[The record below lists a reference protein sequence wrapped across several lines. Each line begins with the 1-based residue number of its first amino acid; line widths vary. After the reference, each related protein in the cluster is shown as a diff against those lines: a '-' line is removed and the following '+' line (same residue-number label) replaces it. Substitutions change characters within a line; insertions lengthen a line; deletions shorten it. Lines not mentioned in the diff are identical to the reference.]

1 MSAVA
6 ARSVRPRTGLLLV
19 LVALLVSVAAYAMVG
34 LGLRGRVPRDI
45 VVYGLTLGGA
55 YLLAWGAVRWT
66 APRADP
72 VLLPIAG
79 MLGGLG
85 LAMIYRLLPARFA
98 DAQAIWLLIGLAA
111 FVLTLVLVRD
121 DRQLDGYT
129 YTIGLLG
136 LILLLLPVVPGV
148 GFEVNGARLWAHL
161 GPLAF
166 QPAEFGK
173 ILIVIFLASYLSA
186 KRELLE
192 AGVGRLGLPRAKDL
206 GPLLLAW
213 GASLAVLFLE
223 RDLGA
228 SMLFFG
234 VFVVMLWV
242 ASGRVAY
249 LLTGGLLFAAGGV
262 IGYLFL
268 PHVQN
273 RVAYW
278 LHALEPATV
287 HDVGYG
293 QLAQSWFALASGGLV
308 GTGLGRGSPD
318 LIPYPASDFILSAF
332 GEELGMLGTAAI
344 LLLFVALIGRGLR
357 DRPRSGGRLRPAPR
371 HRAHDDDRAA
381 DVHDRGRRD
390 PAHPAHRRSAPAGVL
405 RRLQPGCDLRDDRAA
420 GPDLR
425 GSRGNRHGGDPARW
439 NGASAGSGSRSCCCS
454 RSCSDSSRTCR
465 SSRPTTS
472 RATPRTSAAS

>member
-1 MSAVA
+1 MSAAVGREA
-6 ARSVRPRTGLLLV
+6 RPRTGLTLLLTA
-19 LVALLVSVAAYAMVG
+19 LVVSVAAYAMVG

-55 YLLAWGAVRWT
+55 YLLAWGVVRWT
-66 APRADP
+66 AARADP

-85 LAMIYRLLPARFA
+85 LAMIYRLLPNDVA
-98 DAQAIWLLIGLAA
+98 DEQALWLLIGLAA
-111 FVLTLVLVRD
+111 FVLTLALVRD
-121 DRQLDGYT
+121 DRQLDALT
-129 YTIGLLG
+129 YTIGLSG
-136 LILLLLPVVPGV
+136 LILLLLPVVPGI
-148 GFEVNGARLWAHL
+148 GFEINGARLWARL
-161 GPLAF
+161 GPVTF

-173 ILIVIFLASYLSA
+173 ILIVIFLASYLSN

-206 GPLLLAW
+206 GPLVLAW

-228 SMLFFG
+228 SLLFFG

-242 ASGRVAY
+242 ASGRLGY
-249 LLTGGLLFAAGGV
+249 LFAGGLMFVAGAL
-262 IGYLFL
+262 IGYLAL
-268 PHVQN
+268 SHVQA

-278 LHALEPATV
+278 LHALEPGKV
-287 HDVGYG
+287 HDFGYG

-332 GEELGMLGTAAI
+332 GEELGMLGTSAI

-357 DRPRSGGRLRPAPR
+357 VALDREDTFGRLLATGLTMTI
-371 HRAHDDDRAA
+371 ALQTLTIA
-381 DVHDRGRRD
+381 
-390 PAHPAHRRSAPAGVL
+390 AGVT
-405 RRLQPGCDLRDDRAA
+405 RLIPLTGVPLPLVSY
-420 GPDLR
+420 G
-425 GSRGNRHGGDPARW
+425 GSSRVATFVMIALLVRI
-439 NGASAGSGSRSCCCS
+439 SAGRWDRSRS
-454 RSCSDSSRTCR
+454 
-465 SSRPTTS
+465 
-472 RATPRTSAAS
+472 

>member
-1 MSAVA
+1 MA
-6 ARSVRPRTGLLLV
+6 
-19 LVALLVSVAAYAMVG
+19 LVASVAAYAMVG

-45 VVYGLTLGGA
+45 VVYGFTLAGA

-85 LAMIYRLLPARFA
+85 LAMIFRLLPRDIA
-98 DAQAIWLLIGLAA
+98 DDQALWLLFGLAA
-111 FVLTLVLVRD
+111 FVLTLLLVRD
-121 DRQLDGYT
+121 DRQLDAFT

-136 LILLLLPVVPGV
+136 LILLLLPVVPGI
-148 GFEVNGARLWAHL
+148 GFAVNGARLWARI
-161 GPLAF
+161 GPLTF

-206 GPLLLAW
+206 GPLILAW

-228 SMLFFG
+228 SLLFFG
-234 VFVVMLWV
+234 VFVVMIWV
-242 ASGRVAY
+242 ASGRLGY
-249 LLTGGLLFAAGGV
+249 LLVGGVLFVAGAV
-262 IGYLFL
+262 IGYLAFS
-268 PHVQN
+268 HVQA
-273 RVAYW
+273 RVGYW
-278 LHALEPATV
+278 LHALEPDKV
-287 HDVGYG
+287 NDFGYG

-332 GEELGMLGTAAI
+332 GEELGMLGTAAV
-344 LLLFVALIGRGLR
+344 LLLFIGRFCSR
-357 DRPRSGGRLRPAPR
+357 TERSASPPARLSSSSPWSPDAPR
-371 HRAHDDDRAA
+371 ACVFPTRFHTRGRPDLHRNRA
-381 DVHDRGRRD
+381 DRGGE
-390 PAHPAHRRSAPAGVL
+390 P
-405 RRLQPGCDLRDDRAA
+405 
-420 GPDLR
+420 
-425 GSRGNRHGGDPARW
+425 
-439 NGASAGSGSRSCCCS
+439 
-454 RSCSDSSRTCR
+454 
-465 SSRPTTS
+465 
-472 RATPRTSAAS
+472 

>member
-1 MSAVA
+1 
-6 ARSVRPRTGLLLV
+6 
-19 LVALLVSVAAYAMVG
+19 
-34 LGLRGRVPRDI
+34 
-45 VVYGLTLGGA
+45 
-55 YLLAWGAVRWT
+55 
-66 APRADP
+66 

-85 LAMIYRLLPARFA
+85 LAMIYRLLPADVA
-98 DAQAIWLLIGLAA
+98 DDQAIWLLIGLAA
-111 FVLTLVLVRD
+111 FVVTLLVVRD
-121 DRQLDGYT
+121 DRVLDGYT

-148 GFEVNGARLWAHL
+148 GFEVNGARLWARV
-161 GPLAF
+161 GPITF

-234 VFVVMLWV
+234 IFVVMLWV
-242 ASGRVAY
+242 ASGRLGY
-249 LLTGGLLFAAGGV
+249 LLAGGVLFVAGGV
-262 IGYLFL
+262 IGYLAL
-268 PHVQN
+268 SHVQN

-278 LHALEPATV
+278 LHALEPANV
-287 HDVGYG
+287 HDIGYG

-344 LLLFVALIGRGLR
+344 LLLFVGLIGRGLR
-357 DRPRSGGRLRPAPR
+357 VALDREDAFGRLLATGLTMTIALQTFTIAAGVTRLIPLTGVPLPLVSYGGSSRVATYVMIGLLVRISAGPWRPAPR
-371 HRAHDDDRAA
+371 NAA
-381 DVHDRGRRD
+381 
-390 PAHPAHRRSAPAGVL
+390 
-405 RRLQPGCDLRDDRAA
+405 
-420 GPDLR
+420 
-425 GSRGNRHGGDPARW
+425 
-439 NGASAGSGSRSCCCS
+439 
-454 RSCSDSSRTCR
+454 
-465 SSRPTTS
+465 
-472 RATPRTSAAS
+472 

>member
-45 VVYGLTLGGA
+45 VVYGLALGGA

-234 VFVVMLWV
+234 VFVVMIWV

-262 IGYLFL
+262 MGYLFL

-357 DRPRSGGRLRPAPR
+357 IALDREDAFGRLLATGLTTTI
-371 HRAHDDDRAA
+371 ALQTFTIA
-381 DVHDRGRRD
+381 
-390 PAHPAHRRSAPAGVL
+390 AGVT
-405 RRLQPGCDLRDDRAA
+405 RLIPLTGVPLPLVSYGGSSRVATFVMIGLLIRISA
-420 GPDLR
+420 GPWQPARR
-425 GSRGNRHGGDPARW
+425 GSG
-439 NGASAGSGSRSCCCS
+439 
-454 RSCSDSSRTCR
+454 
-465 SSRPTTS
+465 
-472 RATPRTSAAS
+472 

>member
-1 MSAVA
+1 VSAITS
-6 ARSVRPRTGLLLV
+6 RPVRPRTGLLLLLAA
-19 LVALLVSVAAYAMVG
+19 LVASVAAYAMVG

-45 VVYGLTLGGA
+45 VVYSLTLGGA

-85 LAMIYRLLPARFA
+85 LAMIYRLLPADVA
-98 DAQAIWLLIGLAA
+98 NAQAVWLLIGLVA
-111 FVLTLVLVRD
+111 FVLTLMLVRD
-121 DRQLDGYT
+121 DRQLDAYT

-148 GFEVNGARLWAHL
+148 GFEVNGARLWAHV

-234 VFVVMLWV
+234 VFVVMIWI

-249 LLTGGLLFAAGGV
+249 LVTGGILFAAGGV
-262 IGYLFL
+262 IGYLAL
-268 PHVQN
+268 DHVQD

-287 HDVGYG
+287 HQVGYG

-344 LLLFVALIGRGLR
+344 LLLFVGLIGRGLR
-357 DRPRSGGRLRPAPR
+357 IALDREDAFGRLLATGLTTTI
-371 HRAHDDDRAA
+371 ALQTFTIA
-381 DVHDRGRRD
+381 
-390 PAHPAHRRSAPAGVL
+390 AGVT
-405 RRLQPGCDLRDDRAA
+405 RLIPLTGVPLPLVSYGGSSRVATLVMIGLLVRISA
-420 GPDLR
+420 GPWQPARR
-425 GSRGNRHGGDPARW
+425 GSG
-439 NGASAGSGSRSCCCS
+439 
-454 RSCSDSSRTCR
+454 
-465 SSRPTTS
+465 
-472 RATPRTSAAS
+472 

>member
-1 MSAVA
+1 MSVVA
-6 ARSVRPRTGLLLV
+6 AHPTRPRTGLLLL
-19 LVALLVSVAAYAMVG
+19 LVSLVVSVAAYAMVG
-34 LGLRGRVPRDI
+34 LGLRERVPRDI
-45 VVYGLTLGGA
+45 VIYGLTLAGA
-55 YLLAWGAVRWT
+55 YLLAWGVVRWT

-85 LAMIYRLLPARFA
+85 LAMIYRLLPADVA
-98 DAQAIWLLIGLAA
+98 DEQALWLLIGLAA
-111 FVLTLVLVRD
+111 CMLTLLLVRD
-121 DRQLDGYT
+121 DRQLDAYT

-136 LILLLLPVVPGV
+136 LILLLLPVVPGI
-148 GFEVNGARLWAHL
+148 GFETNGARLWARI
-161 GPLAF
+161 GPLTF

-228 SMLFFG
+228 SLLFFG
-234 VFVVMLWV
+234 VFIVMIWV
-242 ASGRVAY
+242 ASGRVGY
-249 LLTGGLLFAAGGV
+249 LLVGGALFVAGAT
-262 IGYLFL
+262 IGYLAL
-268 PHVQN
+268 SHVQA
-273 RVAYW
+273 RVGYW
-278 LHALEPATV
+278 LHALEPDKV
-287 HDVGYG
+287 NDFGYG

-344 LLLFVALIGRGLR
+344 LLLFIALIGRGLR
-357 DRPRSGGRLRPAPR
+357 VALDREDSFGRLLATGLTATIALQTFTIAAGVTRLIPLTGVPLPLVSYGGSSRVATYVMIALLVRISAGPWRPAAR
-371 HRAHDDDRAA
+371 GAA
-381 DVHDRGRRD
+381 
-390 PAHPAHRRSAPAGVL
+390 
-405 RRLQPGCDLRDDRAA
+405 
-420 GPDLR
+420 
-425 GSRGNRHGGDPARW
+425 
-439 NGASAGSGSRSCCCS
+439 
-454 RSCSDSSRTCR
+454 
-465 SSRPTTS
+465 
-472 RATPRTSAAS
+472 

>member
-6 ARSVRPRTGLLLV
+6 AHPARPRTGLLLL
-19 LVALLVSVAAYAMVG
+19 LVSLVVSVAAYAMVG
-34 LGLRGRVPRDI
+34 LGLRERVPGDI
-45 VVYGLTLGGA
+45 VVYGLTLAGA
-55 YLLAWGAVRWT
+55 YLLAWGVVRWT

-85 LAMIYRLLPARFA
+85 LAMIYRLLPADVA
-98 DAQAIWLLIGLAA
+98 DEQSLWLLIGLAA

-121 DRQLDGYT
+121 DRQLDAFT

-136 LILLLLPVVPGV
+136 LILLLLPVVPGI
-148 GFEVNGARLWAHL
+148 GFATNGARLWARI
-161 GPLAF
+161 GPLTF

-173 ILIVIFLASYLSA
+173 ILVVIFLASYLSA

-228 SMLFFG
+228 SLLFFG
-234 VFVVMLWV
+234 VFIVMIWV
-242 ASGRVAY
+242 ASGRVGY
-249 LLTGGLLFAAGGV
+249 LLVGGALFVAGATF
-262 IGYLFL
+262 GYLAL
-268 PHVQN
+268 SHVQA
-273 RVAYW
+273 RVGYW
-278 LHALEPATV
+278 LHALEPDKV
-287 HDVGYG
+287 NDFGYG

-344 LLLFVALIGRGLR
+344 LLLFIALIGRGLR
-357 DRPRSGGRLRPAPR
+357 VALDREDSFGRLLATGLTATVALQTFTIAAGVTRLIPLTGVPLPLVSYGGSSRVATYIMIALLVRISAGPWRPAT
-371 HRAHDDDRAA
+371 
-381 DVHDRGRRD
+381 
-390 PAHPAHRRSAPAGVL
+390 RSPV
-405 RRLQPGCDLRDDRAA
+405 
-420 GPDLR
+420 
-425 GSRGNRHGGDPARW
+425 
-439 NGASAGSGSRSCCCS
+439 
-454 RSCSDSSRTCR
+454 
-465 SSRPTTS
+465 
-472 RATPRTSAAS
+472 

>member
-1 MSAVA
+1 MSALA
-6 ARSVRPRTGLLLV
+6 ARSARPRTGLLLV

-34 LGLRGRVPRDI
+34 LGLRGSVPRDI
-45 VVYGLTLGGA
+45 VVYGLALGGA

-262 IGYLFL
+262 MGYLFL

-357 DRPRSGGRLRPAPR
+357 IALDREDAFGRLLATGLTTTI
-371 HRAHDDDRAA
+371 ALQTFTIA
-381 DVHDRGRRD
+381 
-390 PAHPAHRRSAPAGVL
+390 AGVT
-405 RRLQPGCDLRDDRAA
+405 RLIPLTGVPLPLVSYGGSSRVATFVMIGLLVRISA
-420 GPDLR
+420 GPWQPARR
-425 GSRGNRHGGDPARW
+425 GSG
-439 NGASAGSGSRSCCCS
+439 
-454 RSCSDSSRTCR
+454 
-465 SSRPTTS
+465 
-472 RATPRTSAAS
+472 

>member
-34 LGLRGRVPRDI
+34 LGLRGRVPSDI

-161 GPLAF
+161 GTLAF

-262 IGYLFL
+262 MGYLFL

-357 DRPRSGGRLRPAPR
+357 IALDREDAFGRLLATGLTTTI
-371 HRAHDDDRAA
+371 ALQTFTIA
-381 DVHDRGRRD
+381 
-390 PAHPAHRRSAPAGVL
+390 AGVT
-405 RRLQPGCDLRDDRAA
+405 RLIPLTGVPLPLVSYGGSSRVATFVMIGLLVRISA
-420 GPDLR
+420 GPWQPARR
-425 GSRGNRHGGDPARW
+425 GSG
-439 NGASAGSGSRSCCCS
+439 
-454 RSCSDSSRTCR
+454 
-465 SSRPTTS
+465 
-472 RATPRTSAAS
+472 